1 MLMEYDECGTKQ
13 YGQRMP
19 FIKLHHVAFLRIP
32 YNLLLNLSKLVDQV
46 FENLSLILRAST
58 CLEIEEDNIRI
69 LQ

>member
-1 MLMEYDECGTKQ
+1 MEYDECGTKQ

-46 FENLSLILRAST
+46 FENLSLILRRQNK
-58 CLEIEEDNIRI
+58 LEISTGNIS
-69 LQ
+69 